1 MPSVS
6 TLKSRIQKEQRHA
19 LQGRCNRI
27 NYSFRKSQV
36 GLIQSRLLF
45 SSSLAQSLKTSP
57 HTYMALS
64 RKLFQRSS
72 FGTRSMSWWRSVQP
86 APKDPI
92 LGVTEAFLADP
103 TPHKVN
109 VGVVSLSFF
118 SFCVYL
124 GHLCEF
130 SNRRLNLP
138 SFLLSDFLLS
148 IPICSTT
155 YTFPF

>member
-1 MPSVS
+1 
-6 TLKSRIQKEQRHA
+6 
-19 LQGRCNRI
+19 
-27 NYSFRKSQV
+27 
-36 GLIQSRLLF
+36 
-45 SSSLAQSLKTSP
+45 
-57 HTYMALS
+57 MALS
-64 RKLFQRSS
+64 RQLFQRSA

-118 SFCVYL
+118 SFFVDL

-130 SNRRLNLP
+130 SNRRLNLHHFY
-138 SFLLSDFLLS
+138 FLIFFFQSQFAQLRTLSRFKFS
-148 IPICSTT
+148 IPNCCHETE
-155 YTFPF
+155 PVKPM

>member
-1 MPSVS
+1 
-6 TLKSRIQKEQRHA
+6 
-19 LQGRCNRI
+19 
-27 NYSFRKSQV
+27 
-36 GLIQSRLLF
+36 
-45 SSSLAQSLKTSP
+45 
-57 HTYMALS
+57 MALS

-124 GHLCEF
+124 GHLCQF
-130 SNRRLNLP
+130 TNRALNLP

-155 YTFPF
+155 YTFPFKIFHSQFAGMKQGLYNQYNSKLNFYDLLL